1 MFSIDG
7 LVSGLDT
14 SAIIE
19 GLLSI
24 QQSQLDRMELQKQ
37 QIVVRQSAFQGIEA
51 NVVALQSAARQLSS
65 HTNDVFSVFSAASS
79 DESVL
84 QVAADGK
91 AAAGTWQ
98 VQVTQLAQA
107 AQVSSQALSGPEA
120 LLTQGTV
127 DIQVGNGDLVS
138 IEITQDNNTLQGLVD
153 SINGASSDVTAT
165 IVNDGTGSRLLLT
178 SRHTGAENQ
187 ITINNQTG
195 PTSGNETQIDFSGP
209 AVQQAADAIVTLG
222 SGAGAINI
230 TKATN
235 TIDDVI
241 QGMTLNLV
249 SANPDTPITISVER
263 DTESARSAIEGFVA
277 SFNTVMSYIDDQTSY
292 NTETDEAGLLI
303 GSSSVNTIRDQ
314 LRSALNNSIPNL
326 ESGINR
332 LSSIG
337 ITFNDRG
344 QLQINSGTLDSAL
357 SGQLEGV
364 DPDRIRQLFA
374 LDAQSTSAQVSFVSG
389 TQDTASSENPWDVV
403 ITKAAERATITAT
416 NTIASSTVIDGSN
429 DSFSIE
435 VDGLDSGTLT
445 LGHGTYTQT
454 ELADHLQSVINQS
467 STLGAREVSV
477 TVENK
482 AVVIESV
489 VFGTRS
495 EVGSASGTAATA
507 LGFVGSVSGTAAKAF
522 GFVGNEYSRGKD
534 VAGYFVVE
542 GETETATGNGRI
554 LSGDADNANS
564 AGLQLRVTL
573 NPSQIAGTFE
583 SELTVSRGYS
593 ARLEGIIDNL
603 LDPENGRFHTGTDAY
618 QQQIDS
624 IDQSVDRMNSL
635 FETKQQQLIS
645 QFVAIES
652 SLSSLQNTSA
662 FLASQLGGLTLLG

>member
-65 HTNDVFSVFSAASS
+65 HTNDVFSVFAATSS

-84 QVAADGK
+84 QVAADGN
-91 AAAGTWQ
+91 AAVGAWQ

-107 AQVSSQALSGPEA
+107 AQVASQALSGPEA

-178 SRHTGAENQ
+178 SGHTGAENQ
-187 ITINNQTG
+187 IFINNQTG

-209 AVQQAADAIVTLG
+209 AVQQAADAIITLG

-249 SANPDTPITISVER
+249 SANKDTPITISVER
-263 DTESARSAIEGFVA
+263 DTEPARSAIEGFVA

-292 NTETDEAGLLI
+292 NTETEEAGLLI
-303 GSSSVNTIRDQ
+303 GSSTVNTIRDQ
-314 LRSALNNSIPNL
+314 LRLALNNSIPNL

-344 QLQINSGTLDSAL
+344 QLQINSGTLDRAL

-364 DPDRIRQLFA
+364 DPEKIRQMFA

-389 TQDTASSENPWDVV
+389 SQDTASSDNPWDVV
-403 ITKAAERATITAT
+403 ITKAAERAAITAT
-416 NTIASSTVIDGSN
+416 NTIGSSIVVDGSN

-467 STLGAREVSV
+467 SALGSREVSV
-477 TVENK
+477 TVENN

-489 VFGTRS
+489 VYGTRS

-507 LGFVGSVSGTAAKAF
+507 LGFDGS
-522 GFVGNEYSRGKD
+522 EYTRGKD

-564 AGLQLRVTL
+564 AGLQLLVTL
-573 NPSQIAGTFE
+573 DPSQISGTFE
-583 SELTVSRGYS
+583 SELTVSRGYA

-603 LDPENGRFHTGTDAY
+603 LDPDNGRFHTGTDAY

-652 SLSSLQNTSA
+652 SISSLQNTSA